1 MERGGTAPLQFA
13 LRNAHPPSAVAYG
26 PLLPRR
32 RNTPPSTRGAAT
44 RPQLLAGQ
52 LWCHSC
58 FHRRKHLPMH
68 FVAQYSAAKAF
79 SSNCPEETSLCSE
92 EIQKDKFL
100 IDCGADQECVIGGIV
115 ALGKFDALHIGHRE
129 LVIQAS
135 KAGTP
140 FLLAFVGIGEVL
152 GWEPRPPIVAN
163 CDRKRVLSS
172 WAPYCGNEV
181 PLEYS
186 VQFSNVRHLTPRQFV
201 ERLSKELKVS
211 GVVAGSNYRFGYKA
225 SGDASELVR
234 LCKEYGLSAFIVSPV
249 MDKTQR
255 SYNGAFKSINSN
267 DKGQVSST
275 RVRHALAIG
284 AMDYVA
290 ELIGRKHRLI
300 LSLHKHCCSQ
310 KGISIPKSSLL
321 NQPPKDDAYINC
333 TLLIDDKQVGPANVV
348 IDVENI
354 NIELNDASLH
364 AEDLIHDH
372 CFLGIE
378 FG

>member
-1 MERGGTAPLQFA
+1 MERGGTAALQFSFQ
-13 LRNAHPPSAVAYG
+13 NAHPPSAVAYR
-26 PLLPRR
+26 PLLSRRQNSPR
-32 RNTPPSTRGAAT
+32 STRGAPT
-44 RPQLLAGQ
+44 RPQLLPGQ

-58 FHRRKHLPMH
+58 FRRKHAPMH
-68 FVAQYSAAKAF
+68 VVAQHSAAKAF
-79 SSNCPEETSLCSE
+79 SSNRPEETSLCGE

-129 LVIQAS
+129 LAIQAS

-140 FLLAFVGIGEVL
+140 FLLSFVGIGEVL

-201 ERLSKELKVS
+201 ERLSKDLKVS
-211 GVVAGSNYRFGYKA
+211 GVVAGANYRFGYKA

-255 SYNGAFKSINSN
+255 SYNGAFRWINTD

-290 ELIGRKHRLI
+290 ELIGRKHRLV

-333 TLLIDDKQVGPANVV
+333 TIVIDDKLVGPANVV

-354 NIELNDASLH
+354 NIELNDTSMD

-378 FG
+378 FD